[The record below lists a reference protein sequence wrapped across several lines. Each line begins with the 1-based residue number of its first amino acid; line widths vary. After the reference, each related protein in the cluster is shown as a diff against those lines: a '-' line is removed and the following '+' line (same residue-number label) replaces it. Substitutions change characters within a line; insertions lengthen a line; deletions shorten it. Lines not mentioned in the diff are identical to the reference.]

1 MTILVI
7 GTGSIGRRHIAN
19 LIALGADVSAFSYRG
34 SRMSEPLPGA
44 VRVWDN
50 LDEALLQKFDGVVVA
65 NRTDLHIGVA
75 LKFART
81 GAALFIEKPLSNSL
95 SGVAELQDIVRD
107 KKSIVETGFMLR
119 FHPNLR
125 WIKEKLTSTKLGKI
139 HYIRA
144 AVGQYLPGWRHGT
157 DHRTSYSAKREFGGG
172 VIFDLVHELD
182 LVRWMV
188 GEVDE
193 VVAMTAHEES
203 LEVETESLAQIGLRC
218 VNGVLAQI
226 HLDYLRPTYARTME
240 IVGSQGTL
248 SWDYLAGQVILEK
261 PGENATLVHQV
272 PEKYERNNMFKTHMG
287 WFLQRIN
294 DHKTAASSSLDDG
307 VAALRLALACH
318 ASAERRQFTR
328 PTDIE
333 PSYRVTS
340 LYP

>member
-1 MTILVI
+1 V
-7 GTGSIGRRHIAN
+7 
-19 LIALGADVSAFSYRG
+19 
-34 SRMSEPLPGA
+34 
-44 VRVWDN
+44 
-50 LDEALLQKFDGVVVA
+50 
-65 NRTDLHIGVA
+65 
-75 LKFART
+75 
-81 GAALFIEKPLSNSL
+81 
-95 SGVAELQDIVRD
+95 
-107 KKSIVETGFMLR
+107 
-119 FHPNLR
+119 
-125 WIKEKLTSTKLGKI
+125 
-139 HYIRA
+139 HYTRS
-144 AVGQYLPGWRHGT
+144 AVGQYLPEWRHGT

-240 IVGSQGTL
+240 IVGSKGTL

-272 PEKYERNNMFKTHMG
+272 PEKYERNDMFKAHMG

-294 DHKTAASSSLDDG
+294 DHKTVASSSLDDG
-307 VAALRLALACH
+307 LAALRLALACH

-328 PTDIE
+328 PADIG

-340 LYP
+340 LYS

>member
-1 MTILVI
+1 
-7 GTGSIGRRHIAN
+7 
-19 LIALGADVSAFSYRG
+19 
-34 SRMSEPLPGA
+34 MSESLPGA

-50 LDEALLQKFDGVVVA
+50 LDAALLQKFDGVVVA

-125 WIKEKLTSTKLGKI
+125 WIREYLTSTKLGKI
-139 HYIRA
+139 HYVRA
-144 AVGQYLPGWRHGT
+144 TVGQYLPGWRPGT
-157 DHRTSYSAKREFGGG
+157 DHCASYSAKREFGGG

-182 LVRWMV
+182 IVHWLV
-188 GEVDE
+188 GEIDE
-193 VVAMTAHEES
+193 VVAMTAHEKS
-203 LEVETESLAQIGLRC
+203 LEVETEALAQICLRF
-218 VNGVLAQI
+218 VNGALAQV

-248 SWDYLAGQVILEK
+248 SWDYVAGRVILER
-261 PGENATLVHQV
+261 PGQSPTIIHQV
-272 PEKYERNNMFKTHMG
+272 PEQFERNDMFKAHMKL
-287 WFLQRIN
+287 FLERIK
-294 DHKTAASSSLDDG
+294 DGRIAASSSLADG
-307 VAALRLALACH
+307 VAALRLALASH
-318 ASAERRQFTR
+318 ASAEKRQFVR
-328 PTDIE
+328 PADIE